1 MGQEGVEVDCQTN
14 HEGSKDDYMMA
25 NEGELFEQ
33 AVVEVDAEEGDR
45 RAEEL
50 REAVG
55 DGTEVDELSSVQ
67 FHGEEEGNQTA
78 TNKEVQGVEGG
89 DELQFGKEIEQQHLN
104 GDVDQQSYCG
114 ADVSPVQDSLAG
126 LDEDDV
132 KGGEVLELSLIHI

>member
-33 AVVEVDAEEGDR
+33 AVVEVGVAEEGDR

-55 DGTEVDELSSVQ
+55 DGTEGDELSSVQ

-78 TNKEVQGVEGG
+78 TNREVQGVEGG
-89 DELQFGKEIEQQHLN
+89 DELQFGKEIEQQHL
-104 GDVDQQSYCG
+104 
-114 ADVSPVQDSLAG
+114 APVLLQIVHAIDPNYLMIT
-126 LDEDDV
+126 LMICNCKITLRE
-132 KGGEVLELSLIHI
+132 